1 MIKYALQI
9 IFRRKM
15 RTFLTSLGI
24 TIAIVLLGFII
35 FGMQDLQ
42 KLFVNEFNSRFTPNQ
57 LIVTRFG
64 GSFATLLG
72 GGTEEK
78 EDKKTDK
85 VVLNDKVINQIRA
98 DKRVEKLE
106 ALIMISG
113 MQMTLK
119 GKEDAYE
126 QPFISGWDTTK
137 DNSYF
142 VSSYSEKEKPGK
154 GEVFVSTKFIDFYN
168 ISKEKVIGKK
178 VIVESSVNSFF
189 TSRTKGTAEKKYT
202 YTITGVF
209 DPGQDQND
217 AMMSTKEALKILVDI
232 GNYKNSKEYLNEI
245 GYDQLMITVNEDQ
258 IDAYK
263 TEFKDKYGYK
273 PISSDEIL
281 SFLGNITDGLTV
293 ALIGFGLVSAVV
305 ASIGIINTMIMSIYE
320 QTKEIGI
327 IKAIGASNTQ
337 VLIIFLIQSA
347 VIGLIGG
354 AMGLTLVFAGMK
366 LLDPIVVTE
375 LNKAGFAVSTFFTFD
390 LNLGLIIVISSIVVG
405 IVAGLYPA
413 YRASRLDP
421 VRALRYE

>member
-42 KLFVNEFNSRFTPNQ
+42 RLFVNEFNSRFTPNQ
-57 LIVTRFG
+57 VIVSRFG

-78 EDKKTDK
+78 EDKKKDK
-85 VVLNDKVINQIRA
+85 VVLNEKVISQIRK
-98 DKRVEKLE
+98 DSRVEKLD

-119 GKEDAYE
+119 GKEDVYE

-142 VSSYSEKEKPGK
+142 VSSFSQKEKPGK

-168 ISKEKVIGKK
+168 ISQEKVIGKK

-189 TSRTKGTAEKKYT
+189 TSRTKGTADKKYT

-245 GYDQLMITVNEDQ
+245 GYDQLMITVAEDQ
-258 IDAYK
+258 IDGFK
-263 TEFKDKYGYK
+263 TDFKDKYGYK

-281 SFLGNITDGLTV
+281 SFLGTITDGLTV
-293 ALIGFGLVSAVV
+293 ALIGFGLVSAIV

-337 VLIIFLIQSA
+337 VLVIFLIQSA

-354 AMGLTLVFAGMK
+354 AMGLLIVFGGMK
-366 LLDPIVVTE
+366 LLDPLVVTE
-375 LNKAGFAVSTFFTFD
+375 LNKAGFAISSFFTFD
-390 LNLGLIIVISSIVVG
+390 VNIGLIIVGASIVVG
-405 IVAGLYPA
+405 IIAGLYPA

>member
-78 EDKKTDK
+78 DDKKKDK

-258 IDAYK
+258 IDTYK

>member
-1 MIKYALQI
+1 MFKYALQI

-42 KLFVNEFNSRFTPNQ
+42 KLFVNEFNTRFTPNQ
-57 LIVTRFG
+57 VIVTRFG

-78 EDKKTDK
+78 DEKKKDK
-85 VVLNDKVINQIRA
+85 VVLNEKVINEIRK
-98 DKRVEKLE
+98 DQRVENLE

-142 VSSYSEKEKPGK
+142 VSSFSQKDKPGK
-154 GEVFVSTKFIDFYN
+154 GEIFVSTKFIDFYN
-168 ISKEKVIGKK
+168 ISKENVIGKK
-178 VIVESSVNSFF
+178 VIIESSVNSFF
-189 TSRTKGTAEKKYT
+189 TSRTKGTAEKNYT
-202 YTITGVF
+202 YTVSGVF

-245 GYDQLMITVNEDQ
+245 GYDQLMITVKEDQ
-258 IDAYK
+258 IDTFK
-263 TEFKDKYGYK
+263 TDFKEKYGYK

-347 VIGLIGG
+347 IIGLIGG
-354 AMGLTLVFAGMK
+354 TMGLTIVFSGMK
-366 LLDPIVVTE
+366 LLDPIVVAE
-375 LNKAGFAVSTFFTFD
+375 LNKAGFAISSFFTFD
-390 LNLGLIIVISSIVVG
+390 VELGLIIVISSIVVG
-405 IVAGLYPA
+405 IIAGLYPA
-413 YRASRLDP
+413 FRASRLDP
-421 VRALRYE
+421 VKALRYE